1 MADIKISDLTLMLNL
16 SSTTLLPV
24 VDTAAN
30 QTKKV
35 EFSNLEYSL
44 GVFNTVATN
53 SASWNNGGG
62 TFAIVSSNSAFWN
75 NGYSNLTRLTAGH
88 TQLTNSSGKWDSTN
102 TTFVANSTNWQ
113 NISIQVANSSP
124 AWNSNYNTTNSNS
137 ANWTSTYTN
146 VNANSSTWG
155 ASSSLSNVLQYL
167 STNTITINNAIVLNS
182 ISAADISSITPSSSA
197 VISDNNATQGKGN
210 NTLHVAFQSGV
221 YFSTP
226 ILSAT
231 NLIYD
236 GNSNSRGWSS
246 VYTTVRQNSA
256 TWEESAEILP
266 TVTNYL
272 STSNVMLSSVTV
284 LQNLS
289 VAGTLSIE
297 SFSAPAAEFT
307 IGDLTL
313 TNNLSV
319 VGTSY
324 LGNII
329 ANNTNIILSAA
340 TVTTYLS
347 VNGPVYC
354 NDLISAGLNVALSTV
369 KISDRLTVNNSI
381 STTQFLT
388 DRLRLGTLTQPVSV
402 VTFPSTTITTTSAI
416 AAIINGQQFRIPI
429 FI

>member
-1 MADIKISDLTLMLNL
+1 MLNL

-24 VDTAAN
+24 VDLVAN

-35 EFSNLEYSL
+35 QFDNLEYSL

-62 TFAIVSSNSAFWN
+62 TFAIVSSNSAYWN
-75 NGYSNLTRLTAGH
+75 NGYSNLTNITAGH
-88 TQLTNSSGKWDSTN
+88 TLLTNTSSKWNSTN
-102 TTFVANSTNWQ
+102 TTFVANSTYWQ
-113 NISIQVANSSP
+113 NISIQVENSSP
-124 AWNSNYNTTNSNS
+124 AWNSNYNTTYSNS
-137 ANWTSTYTN
+137 ANWTNTYTN
-146 VNANSSTWG
+146 VKENSSAWG
-155 ASSSLSNVLQYL
+155 ASSSISNILQYL

-210 NTLHVAFQSGV
+210 NTLHVAFKNGV

-236 GNSNSRGWSS
+236 GNSNSIGWSS

-256 TWEESAEILP
+256 SWEEYAEILP

-272 STSNVMLSSVTV
+272 STTNVMLSSLTV
-284 LQNLS
+284 MQNLS
-289 VAGTLSIE
+289 VAGILSIE
-297 SFSAPAAEFT
+297 SFSAPAAKFI

-313 TNNLSV
+313 TKNLSV

-324 LGNII
+324 MSNII
-329 ANNTNIILSAA
+329 ADNTNIILSAA
-340 TVTTYLS
+340 TVTNHLS
-347 VNGPVYC
+347 VNGPIYC
-354 NDLISAGLNVALSTV
+354 NDLKSDSLNVALSTV
-369 KISDRLTVNNSI
+369 KITDRLTVNNSI

-388 DRLRLGTLTQPVSV
+388 DRLRLGTLTQPISV

-416 AAIINGQQFRIPI
+416 AAIINGQKFRIPI